1 MSHPTGDETPSRL
14 RHTQV
19 ELITSL
25 FFMAVGVVVAVDS
38 HRIGAGWAEDGPQA
52 GYFPFY
58 IGLAL
63 AAAGLVGVIDALRA
77 GIGAG
82 DAFASREQLGRVAQV
97 FVPTAIYVAAIYGLG
112 IYLASALFIGYF
124 MRRHGGF
131 GWPLVGAVAVGVP
144 LLLFMLFE
152 RWFLVSL
159 PKGPIERLLGF

>member
-14 RHTQV
+14 RHAQV

-63 AAAGLVGVIDALRA
+63 AAAGLVGVTDALRA
-77 GIGAG
+77 GISAG
-82 DAFASREQLGRVAQV
+82 QAFASREQLGRVAQV

-131 GWPLVGAVAVGVP
+131 GWPLVSAVAVGVP

-159 PKGPIERLLGF
+159 PKGPIERMLGF